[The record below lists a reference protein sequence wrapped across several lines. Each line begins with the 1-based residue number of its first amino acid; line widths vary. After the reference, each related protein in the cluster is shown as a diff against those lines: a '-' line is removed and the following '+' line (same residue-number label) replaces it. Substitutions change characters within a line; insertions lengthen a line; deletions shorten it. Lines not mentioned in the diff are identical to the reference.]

1 MTTAFLFPGQGSQ
14 FLGMLNESGS
24 EVRESFEEASEAL
37 GYDLW
42 SLTQNGPED
51 QLNQTEFT
59 QPALLTASIALWRL
73 WVNEGGSADFGCWT

>member
-1 MTTAFLFPGQGSQ
+1 MKTAFLFPGQGSQ
-14 FLGMLNESGS
+14 AQGMLGESADAVA
-24 EVRESFEEASEAL
+24 ETFDEASEAL

-42 SLTQNGPED
+42 SLVQEGPVE

-73 WVNEGGSADFGCWT
+73 WTQAGGTGG

>member
-14 FLGMLNESGS
+14 FLGMLNESGP

-59 QPALLTASIALWRL
+59 QPA
-73 WVNEGGSADFGCWT
+73 